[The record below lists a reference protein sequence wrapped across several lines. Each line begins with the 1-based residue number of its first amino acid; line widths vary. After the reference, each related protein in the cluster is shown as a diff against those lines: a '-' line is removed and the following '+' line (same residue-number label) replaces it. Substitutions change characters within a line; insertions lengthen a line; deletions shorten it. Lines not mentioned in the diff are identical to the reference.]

1 VAEAAGGGGDSGGQK
16 GPGEAQGEG
25 VRGEAQP
32 GQREQQ
38 QQHLWYYISD
48 TQVRQVQVSEVLG
61 CQAYITMYV
70 RSGGSS
76 SSSSRLQQG
85 MRGGRGGI

>member
-1 VAEAAGGGGDSGGQK
+1 MAEAAGGGGDSGGQK

-48 TQVRQVQVSEVLG
+48 THVRQVQVSEVLG
-61 CQAYITMYV
+61 CQAYILMYM
-70 RSGGSS
+70 RSG
-76 SSSSRLQQG
+76 QQG
-85 MRGGRGGI
+85 RQGQHAVRERT